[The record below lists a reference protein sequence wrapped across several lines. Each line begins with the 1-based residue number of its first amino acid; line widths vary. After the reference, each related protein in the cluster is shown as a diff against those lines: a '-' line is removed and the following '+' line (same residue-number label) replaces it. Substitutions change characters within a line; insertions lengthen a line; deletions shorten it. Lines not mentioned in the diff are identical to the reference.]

1 MHLGGEKVD
10 NVSCE
15 MKEHWSLHYPV
26 YIPVI
31 AITIQKNK
39 DSSWEVFLVYY
50 IFFLIRTETRHV
62 FAGKING

>member
-10 NVSCE
+10 NVCCE

-26 YIPVI
+26 SIPVI

-39 DSSWEVFLVYY
+39 DSSWEVFVVY
-50 IFFLIRTETRHV
+50 
-62 FAGKING
+62 